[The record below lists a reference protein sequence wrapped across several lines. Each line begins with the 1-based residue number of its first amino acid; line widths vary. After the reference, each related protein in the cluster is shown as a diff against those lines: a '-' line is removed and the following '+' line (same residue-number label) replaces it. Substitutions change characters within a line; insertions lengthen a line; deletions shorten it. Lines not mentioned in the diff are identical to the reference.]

1 MKTGFTVV
9 HPLTQAVLFFSCIFV
24 TMFIMHPVFLGISFV
39 LSTVYIL
46 YSQGFKKLLSAL
58 KLNIITSL
66 MIIIINPLISHAGVT
81 VLAYLP
87 DGNAIT
93 LESIVFGAAAATLMS
108 CTINWFC
115 CINYALTSDRVI
127 YLFSRIAPK
136 LGLLISMTLRFAGKI
151 SEHYRSVKA
160 AQISFRQDKRSLMQ
174 KIKSSARLMSSVIQ
188 WSLESSVDTADSMKS
203 RGYAT
208 GRRTSYHNFR
218 IKRKDVLLIAAIVSS
233 DMMIIY
239 FSVSEIIYFI
249 YYPMIEINIES
260 YKSFAA
266 FAAFAMICIIPLIT
280 DIREEKLWKHYGSA
294 V

>member
-1 MKTGFTVV
+1 MATISTPTIKRIYKVTEYDLLHIKVSLGNMYMCQDTMK
-9 HPLTQAVLFFSCIFV
+9 
-24 TMFIMHPVFLGISFV
+24 
-39 LSTVYIL
+39 L
-46 YSQGFKKLLSAL
+46 YYDQGNSA
-58 KLNIITSL
+58 
-66 MIIIINPLISHAGVT
+66 
-81 VLAYLP
+81 
-87 DGNAIT
+87 
-93 LESIVFGAAAATLMS
+93 
-108 CTINWFC
+108 
-115 CINYALTSDRVI
+115 SDRVI

-239 FSVSEIIYFI
+239 FSVSEIIYFN